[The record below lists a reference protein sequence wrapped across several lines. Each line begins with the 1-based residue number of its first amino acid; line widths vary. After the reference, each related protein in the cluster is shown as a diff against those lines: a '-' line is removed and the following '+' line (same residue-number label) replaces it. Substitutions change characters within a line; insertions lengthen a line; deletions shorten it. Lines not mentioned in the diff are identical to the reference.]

1 MESLNN
7 IDNFLEMIDR
17 PAFFVQDGIITKL
30 NQIAKN
36 RYIKV
41 GTEIARMLP
50 PESPEYNSFTQ
61 GCLHLT
67 VFIGRVPCRTTVIR
81 YPEGDIFLLE
91 RDFDRIQLQTMALSA
106 QQLRVPLSNI
116 MTLTDELLPQLMK
129 SEDETTRYQATHI
142 TQGLFQLLRLIA
154 NMADAE
160 RYFNMIEP
168 PTEVVNLPG
177 LFNSIMEKAAVTLEE
192 AGMKLVYTPYDKRKF
207 GFADREKLER
217 AVLNMLSNA
226 AKFSPKDSVI
236 EASVNIEG
244 DRLRFSVRD
253 HGDGIAPQV
262 WGTLYA
268 RYQREPAI
276 EDSRFGMGLGMSLIH
291 TAAATHG
298 GTVLVDQ
305 PEDGGTRVT
314 MTIRVSKA
322 PANILRTSTMSISS
336 YTGGWDTSLVEFSD
350 ILPTDSFEHNA

>member
-7 IDNFLEMIDR
+7 IDSFLEMIDR

-41 GTEIARMLP
+41 GAKIEKMLP
-50 PESPEYNSFTQ
+50 KESPEYNTFTQ

-67 VFIGRVPCRTTVIR
+67 VFIGRVPCHTTVIR
-81 YPEGDIFLLE
+81 YPEGDIFLME
-91 RDFDRIQLQTMALSA
+91 RNFDRIQLQTLALSA

-116 MTLTDELLPQLMK
+116 MTLTDDLLPQLME
-129 SEDETTRYQATHI
+129 SEDETVRYQAKHI
-142 TQGLFQLLRLIA
+142 NQGLFQLVRLLA

-160 RYFNMIEP
+160 RYFGMEDP
-168 PTEVVNLPG
+168 LSDVVNLPWF
-177 LFNSIMEKAAVTLEE
+177 FNGIMEKAAVTMEE
-192 AGMKLVYTPYDKRKF
+192 AGMRLVYTPYVGRRF
-207 GFADREKLER
+207 GLADREKLER
-217 AVLNMLSNA
+217 AALNMLSNA
-226 AKFSPKDSVI
+226 AKFSPKGSVI
-236 EASVNIEG
+236 EASVSIDG
-244 DRLRFSVRD
+244 DRLRFTVRD
-253 HGDGIAPQV
+253 HGDGIASQV

-276 EDSRFGMGLGMSLIH
+276 EDSRFGVGLGMTLIH
-291 TAAATHG
+291 AAAAVHG
-298 GTVLVDQ
+298 GTVLVEQ

-314 MTIRVSKA
+314 MTIRITKA
-322 PANILRTSTMSISS
+322 PANILRTSNMRISS

-350 ILPTDSFEHNA
+350 LLPSDSFDHNA